1 MVEKT
6 NHDGDFGDLGHDG
19 LLEGG
24 PLGGQVGWE
33 EKGGKEL
40 FFGTISVVAA
50 PFTIGGGIVAIAE
63 ESVVMGY
70 GYIFAGGVGGLNGL
84 DDMLTNTQRES
95 FTQQL
100 TSDPN
105 WKANIGSF

>member
-1 MVEKT
+1 MPT
-6 NHDGDFGDLGHDG
+6 A
-19 LLEGG
+19 
-24 PLGGQVGWE
+24 
-33 EKGGKEL
+33 
-40 FFGTISVVAA
+40 S
-50 PFTIGGGIVAIAE
+50 E

-105 WKANIGSF
+105 WKANIGSFKKGATFFTLFAGGVQGWKMGVDGPTIVGVSNDGYSLLRPYIGQ